1 MGFQL
6 FERSYEGSWS
16 IKEGKLF
23 KGNTQ
28 INENYELIDDFTKGT
43 QVLATVFQNDTRIAT
58 NVQDE
63 SGAVIGMWFVGVY
76 TNVISAQSKVAA
88 VVNSAMVQA
97 YWEIG
102 EQIYLACDRNDR
114 AEYGKNLLKYLSE
127 ELTREFG
134 KGYTERNLRNMRQ
147 FYQLFPNWHTVCAE
161 FIDCLCALMM
171 RSKEFFIK
179 KNV

>member
-1 MGFQL
+1 MEEK
-6 FERSYEGSWS
+6 FELQS
-16 IKEGKLF
+16 KETYSQIR
-23 KGNTQ
+23 NT
-28 INENYELIDDFTKGT
+28 
-43 QVLATVFQNDTRIAT
+43 
-58 NVQDE
+58 
-63 SGAVIGMWFVGVY
+63 
-76 TNVISAQSKVAA
+76 VISAQSKVAA

-102 EQIYLACDRNDR
+102 EQIYIACDRNDR

-161 FIDCLCALMM
+161 LSWSHYRLLMRIDNEERRFFYQEECAKARWSVRQLERQINSMYYD
-171 RSKEFFIK
+171 
-179 KNV
+179 

>member
-1 MGFQL
+1 M
-6 FERSYEGSWS
+6 
-16 IKEGKLF
+16 
-23 KGNTQ
+23 
-28 INENYELIDDFTKGT
+28 IDDFTKET

-102 EQIYLACDRNDR
+102 
-114 AEYGKNLLKYLSE
+114 
-127 ELTREFG
+127 
-134 KGYTERNLRNMRQ
+134 
-147 FYQLFPNWHTVCAE
+147 
-161 FIDCLCALMM
+161 
-171 RSKEFFIK
+171 
-179 KNV
+179 